1 MRHIYFLA
9 LTALLFVGPALAG
22 TVPDEPH
29 VVVTGS
35 YEVTAV
41 PDILHISLD
50 ISEVG
55 REVAEA
61 RASVEERSEKLIE
74 ALKALKIEKSDINSA
89 ALKITPHYNW
99 SNRVQI
105 YVGTEVSRTIEVIL
119 RDIGNYDLLI
129 RSIID
134 AKVARINNSKLKS
147 TKEEDLR
154 AEALRGAVADARGK
168 AKLLVSSFPEKL
180 GAVYSIS
187 TVSPTTGLHRT
198 SYQLAERSGA
208 GAFEPGVITFSETV
222 KAVFYLAH

>member
-1 MRHIYFLA
+1 MKHIYFLA
-9 LTALLFVGPALAG
+9 LTALLFVGTALAG

-61 RASVEERSEKLIE
+61 RASVEERSKKLIE
-74 ALKALKIEKSDINSA
+74 ALKSLKIDKKDINSA

-168 AKLLVSSFPEKL
+168 AKLLCCDNARQGVSDTRPRIFDVGVYIPSVGAFDNNKSHPNLSTSFPN
-180 GAVYSIS
+180 
-187 TVSPTTGLHRT
+187 
-198 SYQLAERSGA
+198 
-208 GAFEPGVITFSETV
+208 
-222 KAVFYLAH
+222 